1 MKIRRLATA
10 AATTALLVPLLV
22 LASGT
27 QANASDVPP
36 AAPGDTAPADL
47 GDLPPLD
54 LGDLPPANPGD
65 LPPLDLGDL
74 VPVGSGPYPVPKAQL
89 CKQQY
94 DVNYWVGGPA
104 FASAQWYAC
113 MA

>member
-22 LASGT
+22 LASGP
-27 QANASDVPP
+27 QASASDALPT
-36 AAPGDTAPADL
+36 PGDTAPADL

-54 LGDLPPANPGD
+54 LGDLPPAAPGD
-65 LPPLDLGDL
+65 VPPLDLGDL
-74 VPVGSGPYPVPKAQL
+74 VLVDYGPYPIPKAQL

-94 DVNYWVGGPA
+94 DVNYWVGGVA
-104 FASAQWYAC
+104 FANAQWYAC